1 VDGVRCNGEWN
12 SKLDPRI
19 HVQVVIDLI
28 PEKTEQI
35 VLENFDYINASIKN
49 GVYHRN
55 FSSCVKL
62 MENAHSIIFAIR
74 TAWMGLLS
82 WRKNEL

>member
-1 VDGVRCNGEWN
+1 
-12 SKLDPRI
+12 
-19 HVQVVIDLI
+19 VIDLI

-55 FSSCVKL
+55 FSSCVKPYGKCTFYNL
-62 MENAHSIIFAIR
+62 CYKDSMD
-74 TAWMGLLS
+74 GLVKLEE
-82 WRKNEL
+82 K